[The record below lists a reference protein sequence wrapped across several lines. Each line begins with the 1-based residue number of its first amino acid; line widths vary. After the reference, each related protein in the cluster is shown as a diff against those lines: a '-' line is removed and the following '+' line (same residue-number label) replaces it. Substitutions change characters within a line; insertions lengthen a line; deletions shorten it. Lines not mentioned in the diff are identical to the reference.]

1 MLSAIKKLHTVNLQ
15 TLRVFVNPQ
24 SKTKDLKLIL
34 FYQNKVLGLKGVDKI
49 SPNSNFSQQYLPEVL
64 NWG

>member
-34 FYQNKVLGLKGVDKI
+34 FYQNKVLGLKVGI
-49 SPNSNFSQQYLPEVL
+49 EP
-64 NWG
+64 